1 MSQRVLVVGPARSG
15 TTQIMRAL
23 ASPDGESETI
33 EMSFGHKIFHDALE
47 TVREVEREPRF
58 ARYLADR
65 DASFNHLFWSPV
77 FALASSVEGSTVVKD
92 PALAKH
98 LGIIVETRPQDVVIV
113 TTFRD
118 PRHCCLSY
126 IRTLVRQQW
135 ALPDAVDRAVTEV
148 WPAVLEVV
156 EVLRRFGWERASV
169 SGVVDA
175 EKRWCHIA
183 YEDWQRDIDAI
194 GAMLGDH
201 LAQEVTLA
209 GLSPPSRDVV
219 PLAFRG
225 AESSGE
231 VSLVDFEVSEASRYY
246 ELAKGLV
253 EEVAWRFSQVAADA
267 GYDT

>member
-23 ASPDGESETI
+23 ASPAGESKTI
-33 EMSFGHKIFHDALE
+33 EMSFSHQILNHALE

-65 DASFNHLFWSPV
+65 DASFNHLFWNPV
-77 FALASSVEGSTVVKD
+77 FSLASSVEDASVVKD

-98 LGIIVETRPQDVVIV
+98 LGIIVDTRPRDVAIV

-126 IRTLVRQQW
+126 IRTLVRQHW
-135 ALPDAVDRAVTEV
+135 VLPDAVDRAVTEV
-148 WPAVLEVV
+148 GPALLEVV
-156 EVLRRFGWERASV
+156 EVLGRFGWQRASS

-183 YEDWQRDIDAI
+183 YEDWQRDPDAI

-201 LAQEVTLA
+201 LAQEVTLV
-209 GLSPPSRDVV
+209 GLNPPSRDVV
-219 PLAFRG
+219 PRAFRG

-231 VSLVDFEVSEASRYY
+231 TPLVDFEVSEASRYY
-246 ELAKGLV
+246 EFPKGLV
-253 EEVAWRFSQVAADA
+253 EEVAWRFSQVVADA